1 MTNDSQ
7 PTGASP
13 ARRLAARAPALL
25 AAVLLPLAAAGC
37 MYERVDILVGNALYN
52 GTILSH
58 RTDVEVTRSGL
69 VLKPGARFAIKA
81 QAMTQFLGQFDVAI
95 LGGEGMNVYMR
106 TVPYGFDTTKGI
118 AFRYAVDGCAV
129 RDAQGRVRP
138 LSYNAET
145 EQQTLS
151 FYNEADRV
159 AVSAGCRKLY
169 EESSPLP
176 GTEYL
181 IFETLP
187 GSTVEIRSV
196 GYFDT
201 NLE

>member
-1 MTNDSQ
+1 MMISSQ
-7 PTGASP
+7 RTLRCGI
-13 ARRLAARAPALL
+13 RGLAARHGLLL
-25 AAVLLPLAAAGC
+25 AIALIPLVAGGC
-37 MYERVDILVGNALYN
+37 IYERVDILVGNSLYS

-58 RTDVEVTRSGL
+58 YSDVESTRSGL
-69 VLKPGARFAIKA
+69 LLKPGARFAIKA
-81 QAMTQFLGQFDVAI
+81 ESMTQLLGQFDVVI
-95 LGGEGMNVYMR
+95 VGGQGMNVYMR
-106 TVPYGFDTTKGI
+106 TAPYKFDTTRGV
-118 AFRYAVDGCAV
+118 AFRYAVDGCTIRTETGV
-129 RDAQGRVRP
+129 VKP
-138 LSYNAET
+138 LNFNAET

-159 AVSAGCRKLY
+159 AVSVGCRKLY
-169 EESSPLP
+169 EDQSSLP

>member
-1 MTNDSQ
+1 
-7 PTGASP
+7 
-13 ARRLAARAPALL
+13 
-25 AAVLLPLAAAGC
+25 
-37 MYERVDILVGNALYN
+37 
-52 GTILSH
+52 
-58 RTDVEVTRSGL
+58 

-81 QAMTQFLGQFDVAI
+81 QSMTQFLGQFDVAI

-106 TVPYGFDTTKGI
+106 TVPFGFDTTKGI
-118 AFRYAVDGCAV
+118 AFRYAIDGCTV
-129 RDAQGRVRP
+129 RDDQGRVRP
-138 LSYNAET
+138 LNFNAES

-159 AVSAGCRKLY
+159 AISVGCKKLY
-169 EESSPLP
+169 EEGSPLP

-196 GYFDT
+196 GYFET